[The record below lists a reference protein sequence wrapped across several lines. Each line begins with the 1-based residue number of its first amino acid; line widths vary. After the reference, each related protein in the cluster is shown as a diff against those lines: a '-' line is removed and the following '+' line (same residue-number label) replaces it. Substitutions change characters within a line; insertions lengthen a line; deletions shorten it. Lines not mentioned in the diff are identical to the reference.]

1 MELLKIQSVS
11 GAHMIVDGREML
23 NFTGCSY
30 LGICSEP
37 ALIEAGVEALR
48 RYGSLG
54 QIPRHYGALPP
65 PYFEVEEAAA
75 RFFQSEAAMFFSQGY
90 LFASVA
96 LQGLVDRYDLIF
108 VDEGAHYA
116 VKAAARAA
124 EKPIVFYRHSDA
136 EDLARKLR
144 ENLRPGQRPVV
155 ATDGMFP
162 TWGNVPPLDE
172 YWQLVQEYDGW
183 IVVDESH
190 SLGVFG
196 ENGRGIVEKFGVP
209 RERVIAGGSLAK
221 AFCAYGAIA
230 LGTKEC
236 IDALWKSPPA
246 RGAAGGMTAAAAM
259 SAAAIKYV
267 EEHPELLVRL
277 RQIIAYIKGEMNA
290 MGIPVG
296 ESESP
301 NVTFSLGTPEDMRR
315 IQQAL
320 LEENIYIMYSSY
332 IGAPAGGVL
341 RLSLFADHSEE
352 DIDRFLAAL
361 KRHMP

>member
-37 ALIEAGVEALR
+37 ALIEAGVEALK

-162 TWGNVPPLDE
+162 TWGNVPP
-172 YWQLVQEYDGW
+172 WMSTGSW
-183 IVVDESH
+183 CRSMMAGSWWTSPIPWAS
-190 SLGVFG
+190 S
-196 ENGRGIVEKFGVP
+196 GRT
-209 RERVIAGGSLAK
+209 AGASWRNSECPGS
-221 AFCAYGAIA
+221 G
-230 LGTKEC
+230 
-236 IDALWKSPPA
+236 
-246 RGAAGGMTAAAAM
+246 
-259 SAAAIKYV
+259 
-267 EEHPELLVRL
+267 
-277 RQIIAYIKGEMNA
+277 
-290 MGIPVG
+290 
-296 ESESP
+296 
-301 NVTFSLGTPEDMRR
+301 
-315 IQQAL
+315 
-320 LEENIYIMYSSY
+320 
-332 IGAPAGGVL
+332 
-341 RLSLFADHSEE
+341 
-352 DIDRFLAAL
+352 
-361 KRHMP
+361 

>member
-1 MELLKIQSVS
+1 MELLEIQSVS
-11 GAHMIVDGREML
+11 GAHMTVGGREML
-23 NFTGCSY
+23 NFTGCCY
-30 LGICSEP
+30 LGICNEP
-37 ALIEAGVEALR
+37 ALIAAGVDAIR

-54 QIPRHYGALPP
+54 QIPRHYGALPK
-65 PYFEVEEAAA
+65 PYFEVEEAAK
-75 RFFQSEAAMFFSQGY
+75 RFFQSEGAMFFSQGY
-90 LFASVA
+90 LFASIA
-96 LQGLVDRYDLIF
+96 LQGLMDRYDVIF

-116 VKAAARAA
+116 VKTGALATQ
-124 EKPIVFYRHSDA
+124 KPIIYFRHCSTA
-136 EDLARKLR
+136 DLADKLQTH
-144 ENLRPGQRPVV
+144 LQPGQRPMV

-172 YWQLVQEYDGW
+172 YWRLVDQYDGW

-196 ENGRGIVEKFGVP
+196 PNGRGIVEKFGVP

-230 LGTKEC
+230 LGSQEC
-236 IDALWKSPPA
+236 IDAMWQSPPA

-259 SAAAIKYV
+259 SAAALNYAA
-267 EEHPELLVRL
+267 EHPELLAKL
-277 RQIIAYIKGEMNA
+277 RHIIAYIKGKMNA
-290 MGIPVG
+290 MGIAVG

-301 NVTFSLGTPEDMRR
+301 NVTFSLGTPAEMRR

-320 LEENIYIMYSSY
+320 LEEGIYIMYSNY

-341 RLSLFADHSEE
+341 RLSLFADHTEA

-361 KRHMP
+361 QRQMP